1 MNRLLPTILRKW
13 SFSNKCLLY
22 LTFLKLNKSLNTSV
36 WFCLDL
42 VLRECLY
49 SDETLRQESAI
60 KGVKMEKQMLITKT
74 YEASHKPA
82 QWDCLFKHQT
92 FNDKM

>member
-1 MNRLLPTILRKW
+1 M
-13 SFSNKCLLY
+13 
-22 LTFLKLNKSLNTSV
+22 

-60 KGVKMEKQMLITKT
+60 KGVKMEKQMLIMKT
-74 YEASHKPA
+74 YEASHKPS
-82 QWDCLFKHQT
+82 QWDCLFKHQLLMIRCELLVSKHCVVYICNT
-92 FNDKM
+92 STRVVHAYLNE

>member
-1 MNRLLPTILRKW
+1 
-13 SFSNKCLLY
+13 
-22 LTFLKLNKSLNTSV
+22 V

-49 SDETLRQESAI
+49 SDETLRRESAI
-60 KGVKMEKQMLITKT
+60 KGVKMEKQMLIMKT

-82 QWDCLFKHQT
+82 QWDCLFKHQLLMIRCEPLVSKHCVVYICDIST
-92 FNDKM
+92 RVVHAYLNE

>member
-1 MNRLLPTILRKW
+1 M
-13 SFSNKCLLY
+13 
-22 LTFLKLNKSLNTSV
+22 

-42 VLRECLY
+42 VLRQCLY
-49 SDETLRQESAI
+49 SDETLRRESAI
-60 KGVKMEKQMLITKT
+60 KGVKMEKQMLIMKT